1 MSPTSRQVAVETL
14 VATER
19 GEPVDTALT
28 RHLRGLSL
36 PPGARGRATALSYGC
51 LRLRHRCDFVIKPF
65 LKRPFAQL
73 HPVVRAALR
82 VGTYELLWAQRAEPP
97 AVVHSLVELTRHH
110 VSAAAG
116 FVNAVLRRVADGA
129 EQLREPP
136 AELLAPK
143 QRYRYL
149 SDWESHPRWLV
160 DRWVQRHGLATTEVW
175 CRADNREPQVH
186 LRVNPLR
193 CTRDQLQAA
202 LAEAGVVATP
212 GRLHAGCLR
221 LTAPGDI
228 EALPGFAA
236 GWFTVQDEGAM
247 LVAGVAEPQPDQR
260 VIDLCAAPGG
270 KAGQLAELMGNQGTI
285 VACDL
290 SAERLDLVRQNALRT
305 GLDEIVTELG
315 DGRELAERLA
325 PADVVLVD
333 APCSGT
339 GTLARRA
346 DLRWR
351 LRETAI
357 TALARD
363 QQELLAAAARL
374 VRPGGCL
381 VYATCS
387 LEREENE
394 DVMAWFDQNQPEF
407 RPDGR
412 VACAPPGWVEAA
424 AMTTIRPDGE
434 DHDGFY
440 VARRRRHR

>member
-1 MSPTSRQVAVETL
+1 MSPSSRQIAVEVL
-14 VATER
+14 AATER
-19 GEPVDTALT
+19 GEPVDTVLA
-28 RHLRGLSL
+28 RHLRGTDL
-36 PPGARGRATALSYGC
+36 PSGARGRATALSYGC
-51 LRLRHRCDFVIKPF
+51 LRLRNRCDFVVKPF
-65 LKRPFAQL
+65 LKRPLAQL
-73 HPVVRAALR
+73 HPIVRAVLR
-82 VGTYELLWAQRAEPP
+82 VGTYEMLWAQRAEPP
-97 AVVHSLVELTRHH
+97 AVVHSLVDLTRHH
-110 VSAAAG
+110 VSVAAG
-116 FVNAVLRRVADGA
+116 FVNAVLRRVADGS

-136 AELLAPK
+136 AELLPPK
-143 QRYRYL
+143 QRRRYL

-160 DRWVQRHGLATTEVW
+160 DRWTQRHGLETAEQW
-175 CRADNREPQVH
+175 CRAGNREPQVH

-193 CTRDQLQAA
+193 CTREQLQAA
-202 LAEAGVVATP
+202 LADAGVTATP
-212 GRLHAGCLR
+212 GQLHPGCLH

-228 EALPGFAA
+228 EALPGFAE

-247 LVAGVAEPQPDQR
+247 LIAGVAEPQPGQR

-270 KAGQLAELMGNQGTI
+270 KAGHLAELMGNRGPVI
-285 VACDL
+285 ACDI
-290 SAERLDLVRQNALRT
+290 SEERLALVRANAART

-351 LRETAI
+351 LRASAI
-357 TALARD
+357 TALAAD

-387 LEREENE
+387 LEREENQ
-394 DVMAWFDQNQPEF
+394 DVMAWFDQSQPEF

-412 VACAPPGWVEAA
+412 LAWAPPGWVEPA
-424 AMTTIRPDGE
+424 AMTTIRPDDE
-434 DHDGFY
+434 EHDGFF
-440 VARRRRHR
+440 VARRRRHT